1 MVPISVAI
9 IDDHELV
16 RRGLKDLIESDPELQ
31 VIAQAANVYE
41 GFNVVKSHQPDV
53 AIVDVRM
60 PDGNGVELCREILSH
75 VEGVKVIM
83 LTSYAD
89 DEALLGAILAGAS
102 GYVLKDIKGEILLKS
117 IHKVGQGESILDKEA
132 ADRVRARLRKSGSA
146 AAEIEDLSEQELKII
161 SYIGDGLTNRQISEQ
176 MFIAEKTV
184 KNYVS
189 SLFSKL
195 GLENRTQ
202 AATLATRVGLRPDSN
217 RNLPSNSNS
226 RF

>member
-1 MVPISVAI
+1 MPIRVAI

-31 VIAQAANVYE
+31 VIAQAANVHE
-41 GFNVVKSHQPDV
+41 GFNVVKTHLPDV
-53 AIVDVRM
+53 AIIDVRM

-75 VEGVKVIM
+75 TEGVKVIM

-102 GYVLKDIKGEILLKS
+102 GYVLKDIKGETLLRS
-117 IHKVGQGESILDKEA
+117 IHKVGQGESILDESA
-132 ADRVRARLRKSGSA
+132 AERVKARLRKAGSA
-146 AAEIEDLSEQELKII
+146 AAEIEDLSEQERKII
-161 SYIGDGLTNRQISEQ
+161 ALIGEGFTNRQISEQ

-189 SLFSKL
+189 SLYSKL
-195 GLENRTQ
+195 GLENRSQ
-202 AATLATRVGLRPDSN
+202 AASLATRVGLRPDSN
-217 RNLPSNSNS
+217 GDIPGN
-226 RF
+226 F

>member
-1 MVPISVAI
+1 MPIRVAI

-16 RRGLKDLIESDPELQ
+16 RRGLKDLIESDGELQ
-31 VIAQAANVYE
+31 VVAQAGNVYD
-41 GFNVVKSHQPDV
+41 GFQVVSNLKPDV

-75 VEGVKVIM
+75 VDGVKVIM

-102 GYVLKDIKGEILLKS
+102 GYVLKDIKGEMLLKS
-117 IHKVGQGESILDKEA
+117 IHKVGQGESILDEEA

-161 SYIGDGLTNRQISEQ
+161 AYIGDGLTNRQISEQ

-189 SLFSKL
+189 SLFAKL

-217 RNLPSNSNS
+217 RDLPGNFKS
-226 RF
+226 